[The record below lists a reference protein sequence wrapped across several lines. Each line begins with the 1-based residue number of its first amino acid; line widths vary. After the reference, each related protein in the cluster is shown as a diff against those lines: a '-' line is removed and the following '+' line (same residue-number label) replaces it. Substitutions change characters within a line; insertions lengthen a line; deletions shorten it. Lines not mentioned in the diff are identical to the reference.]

1 MDILASY
8 DEAAVMETGNRAR
21 YAMDD
26 RLVVT
31 FYMKAVK
38 NTFKSNEAG
47 RPIFDEREF
56 IRVIVPGDSR
66 SVFEDL
72 VTDEHRTRF
81 ADRYARF
88 KRGVAQASTGTPLE
102 VWPQMTVG
110 LVAEM
115 KAMNITTVEE
125 LAGLSDGNA
134 QKIMGNFDLR
144 RRAQAFLDAAAGDAA
159 NSKLAAE
166 LEKRDSEIAALKSQM
181 EQLILMTSGAGPENK
196 KGK

>member
-125 LAGLSDGNA
+125 LAGLSDANA

-144 RRAQAFLDAAAGDAA
+144 RRARAFLDAAAGDAA